1 MINALLG
8 PLVSLTATAFLIW
21 LTYFLGFRGGRRFE
35 SEDEFLALSA
45 PYGGAKQYL
54 MDASGA
60 GGIALL
66 HDGQLLVAKMV
77 GDKAATRIFPRSA
90 IDSVVSSHASPGERL
105 SIKMQFK
112 DMGFS
117 AVTLETTLGTLPA
130 WLDLPQ
136 TRGDK
141 S

>member
-1 MINALLG
+1 MMDALLG
-8 PLVSLTATAFLIW
+8 PLVSLTASAFLIC

-35 SEDEFLALSA
+35 SEAEFLALST
-45 PYGGAKQYL
+45 PYGGAAQHL
-54 MDASGA
+54 MDAGGT

-66 HDGQLLVAKMV
+66 GDGQLLVARMV
-77 GDKAATRIFPRSA
+77 GDKVATRIFPQSA
-90 IDSVVSSHASPGERL
+90 IHSLVSSHTSPGERL

-112 DMGFS
+112 DLGFS
-117 AVTLETTLGTLPA
+117 AVTLETTLSTLPA
-130 WLDLPQ
+130 WLDLLQ